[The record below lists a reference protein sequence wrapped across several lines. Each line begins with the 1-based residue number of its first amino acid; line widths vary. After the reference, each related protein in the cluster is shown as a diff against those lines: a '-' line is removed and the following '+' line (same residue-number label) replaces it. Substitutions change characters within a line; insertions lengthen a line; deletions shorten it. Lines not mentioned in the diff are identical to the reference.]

1 MLFSIG
7 FGTNSLLGTGLGG
20 FGTGSLLNGGL
31 GGIFYIFLARNT
43 ADNDEKYTD
52 VVA

>member
-20 FGTGSLLNGGL
+20 FGTGSLLNSGL
-31 GGIFYIFLARNT
+31 GGIFYFFFSHDYCLL
-43 ADNDEKYTD
+43 K
-52 VVA
+52 